1 MIFYYLCGVKIGF
14 LMKNF
19 WTIFSLGYVTLCGLV
34 AIFAYAI
41 APDNS
46 KNANTMHLSIHSK
59 PPLFSVEMLSLPVEK
74 NLSWKDYFVGS
85 PAMHTEIPLKS
96 YNFTQNGINYTL
108 YQPDGNSGEEQSVD
122 FSKFPNENPTEIASK
137 YIQRRTFW
145 LGTDKYGRDLL
156 SRMLIGARISFSV
169 GLIAV
174 TISLILGVFMGSLAG
189 YFGGRIDQIVLWI
202 INVVWSIPTLL
213 LVIAFTLV
221 LGKGYWQVFVAVGLT
236 MWVEVAR
243 VVRGQVLSLKQ
254 QQYIEAA
261 RVLGFSNFRIVTR
274 HILPNIIAPLIII
287 STSNF
292 ASAILIESGLS
303 FLGIGAQPPVPSW
316 GGMIKD
322 HYSYIILGSPFLVII
337 PGVAILLLVLSFMLL
352 GNKLRDILDVK
363 S

>member
-1 MIFYYLCGVKIGF
+1 
-14 LMKNF
+14 MKNI
-19 WTIFSLGYVTLCGLV
+19 WIIFSLGYIFFCGLA
-34 AIFAYAI
+34 AIFAYVI

-46 KNANTMHLSIHSK
+46 QNANTMHLSIHSK
-59 PPLFSVEMLSLPVEK
+59 PPLFSVEMLSLPVQK
-74 NLSWKDYFVGS
+74 KMNWKDYFVGNS
-85 PAMHTEIPLKS
+85 TMYTEIPLKNYHLTSKGIS
-96 YNFTQNGINYTL
+96 YTI
-108 YQPDGNSGEEQSVD
+108 YQSDGNSGGEQFID
-122 FSKFPNENPTEIASK
+122 FSKFPGENPTEIVSK
-137 YIQRRTFW
+137 YIQKRTFW
-145 LGTDKYGRDLL
+145 LGTDKYGRDML

-169 GLIAV
+169 GFIAV
-174 TISLILGVFMGSLAG
+174 TISLILGVFMGALAG
-189 YFGGRIDQIVLWI
+189 YFGGKIDQIVLWI

-243 VVRGQVLSLKQ
+243 IVRGQALSIKQ

-261 RVLGFSNFRIVTR
+261 RVLGFSDFRIIFQ
-274 HILPNIIAPLIII
+274 HILPNITAPLIII

-303 FLGIGAQPPVPSW
+303 FLGIGAQPPTPSW

-322 HYSYIILGSPFLVII
+322 HYNYIILGKPFLAII

-352 GNKLRDILDVK
+352 GNRLRDILDVK